1 MTSGERRLARRLE
14 EKLDADNLLWYN
26 VPIGEKRRHPDFIV
40 LHPSRGL
47 LVLEVKDWKLE
58 NIQSVTSQNVELLT
72 PSGLKSTKN
81 PLRQAREHALAIHEL
96 LEQDAALVQSEGQ
109 HKGKLVMP
117 YGYGVVFT
125 NITRKTFESIP
136 PLGEAIASHL
146 VICKDEFVEAV
157 DAGDFQE
164 QLWAM
169 SPYAFGIELNQTQI
183 DRVRWHLFPELRITP
198 KQLEILGLSPESE
211 PEEPAQPLDLVQI
224 LDLQQEQ
231 LARSLGDGHR
241 VVHGV
246 AGSGKTLILA
256 YRAQYLAESTQKPVL
271 VLCFNV
277 SLAAH
282 LESMIRARG
291 DVSQP
296 ILVRHFHGWCK
307 DLLQTYRV
315 GLPDRRRYSGSD
327 YIEQLEHRVTDG
339 IAQGQIPSGLYGAVM
354 IDEGHDFE
362 AAWLQIA
369 AQMVSP
375 ETNSL
380 LLLYDDAQSLYGK
393 QKRRKFSFKSVG
405 IQAQGRTTILKV
417 NYRNPTEVLH
427 LAYTFIQQAEP
438 SSESDTSDGVAQL
451 EEERPRLHPQTAG
464 RGGAIP
470 ELVKLPSFGREAVYL
485 AERIQQL
492 HERGTSWSDIGIV
505 YRTKFMGE
513 VLYRQLTQASVPVE
527 WLNKDSRSRFYHP
540 EIDSVK
546 LLTMH
551 SSKGLEFEAVCI
563 PGIGY
568 MPYSHGEPES
578 ELRLFYVAMTRATER
593 LLLTAHQTSEFV
605 QRIEASL
612 QTMT

>member
-14 EKLDADNLLWYN
+14 EKLDDDSLLWYN
-26 VPIGEKRRHPDFIV
+26 VPIGERRRHPDFIV

-72 PSGLKSTKN
+72 YSGVKSTKN
-81 PLRQAREHALAIHEL
+81 PLQQAREHALEIHEL
-96 LEQDAALVQSEGQ
+96 LEQDPVLVQSDGQ
-109 HKGKLVMP
+109 HEGKLIMP
-117 YGYGVVFT
+117 YGYGVVFS
-125 NITRKTFESIP
+125 NITRQAFDAIP
-136 PLGEAIASHL
+136 ALGEAIASHL
-146 VICKDEFVEAV
+146 VICKDEFVETV
-157 DAGDFQE
+157 DAGNFQE

-198 KQLEILGLSPESE
+198 KQLELLGLT
-211 PEEPAQPLDLVQI
+211 PALEKSTQPLDLVQI

-256 YRAQYLAESTQKPVL
+256 YRAQYLAESTQQPVL

-282 LESMIRARG
+282 LESMIRARWNVG
-291 DVSQP
+291 QP
-296 ILVRHFHGWCK
+296 VLVHHFHGWCK

-315 GLPDRRRYSGSD
+315 GLPDRSRYSGRD
-327 YIEQLEHRVTDG
+327 YIEQLVQRVIDA
-339 IAQGQIPSGLYGAVM
+339 IACGQIPSGLYGAVM

-362 AAWLQIA
+362 ATWLQLA

-393 QKRRKFSFKSVG
+393 QKCRTFSFKSVG

-417 NYRNPTEVLH
+417 NYRNPAEVLN
-427 LAYTFIQQAEP
+427 LAYTFVQQAEP
-438 SSESDTSDGVAQL
+438 SSATDIS
-451 EEERPRLHPQTAG
+451 ERPRLQPRACTVNRNAG
-464 RGGAIP
+464 HSASRALASRRKDEP
-470 ELVKLPSFGREAVYL
+470 PS
-485 AERIQQL
+485 
-492 HERGTSWSDIGIV
+492 
-505 YRTKFMGE
+505 
-513 VLYRQLTQASVPVE
+513 
-527 WLNKDSRSRFYHP
+527 
-540 EIDSVK
+540 
-546 LLTMH
+546 
-551 SSKGLEFEAVCI
+551 
-563 PGIGY
+563 
-568 MPYSHGEPES
+568 
-578 ELRLFYVAMTRATER
+578 
-593 LLLTAHQTSEFV
+593 
-605 QRIEASL
+605 
-612 QTMT
+612 